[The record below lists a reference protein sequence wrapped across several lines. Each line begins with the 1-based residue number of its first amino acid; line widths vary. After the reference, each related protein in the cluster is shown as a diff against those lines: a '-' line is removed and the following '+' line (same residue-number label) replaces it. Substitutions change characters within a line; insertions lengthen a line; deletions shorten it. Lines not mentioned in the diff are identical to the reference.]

1 LLPLLK
7 KKKTRKMP
15 EPITKCPVK
24 KDIVLRQ
31 RRLPFHVILYNPRG
45 PQVHYYPIPETKF
58 HLVDENFHPTLTLQL
73 PSSKRRMVNHIS
85 RRDK

>member
-1 LLPLLK
+1 
-7 KKKTRKMP
+7 MP

-58 HLVDENFHPTLTLQL
+58 HLVDKDVATSVIAYQITND
-73 PSSKRRMVNHIS
+73 N
-85 RRDK
+85 